1 MSSISVLHFP
11 ASTDSPRRARHDV
24 VEALHECGV
33 QEIDDVA
40 ALLTSE
46 LVTNSVMHASSD
58 VEVSCEIDGRRVR
71 VAVSDNSPATPVVGG
86 YGGTETGGRGVL
98 IVATLADAWGA
109 EVSDGKGKS
118 VWFELSVP
126 APRSARDRNDER

>member
-1 MSSISVLHFP
+1 M
-11 ASTDSPRRARHDV
+11 
-24 VEALHECGV
+24 
-33 QEIDDVA
+33 
-40 ALLTSE
+40 
-46 LVTNSVMHASSD
+46 
-58 VEVSCEIDGRRVR
+58 
-71 VAVSDNSPATPVVGG
+71 
-86 YGGTETGGRGVL
+86 GGRGVL